1 MQSRV
6 YETVWCP
13 SVRLSVCPSMG
24 RQQQTCCCCEP
35 GSLISIVCCSTHTH
49 THDRLTAFGPEL
61 PGWAG
66 TRRNTHQHT
75 HPDHR
80 TSFINFLHL
89 QRSIASSWFSL
100 RAWQSSLTTSVR
112 VLFGLPLGLGP
123 DIDIALVFFSFQLSP
138 PYGNLP
144 LLHSPCISVAAAAA
158 GSATLSAYI
167 DSWTQTSLLTY
178 CRFGRGRRNAVC
190 SSFCLLSSPF

>member
-1 MQSRV
+1 MKRYGV
-6 YETVWCP
+6 RP
-13 SVRLSVCPSMG
+13 SVCLSQHGPAAANLLLLWAWQSDIDRLL
-24 RQQQTCCCCEP
+24 QHA
-35 GSLISIVCCSTHTH
+35 HTH

-89 QRSIASSWFSL
+89 QRSIASSLFSL